1 MKGVILAGG
10 TGSRLQP
17 FTKYLNKHLLPIGPY
32 PMIYWPLMKLK
43 ESGMRDILIITNEK
57 DIDSFKGIVG
67 DGNHLQM
74 TISYQVQKQVGKGIS
89 DALLQAQDFIKQ
101 ESFIV
106 VLGDN
111 IFEDDLSTYVKSF
124 QSGREGAKVFLKE
137 MNDVR
142 QFGVPVINE
151 TTGTITSIL
160 EKPNNPDSNYCVTG
174 IYLFDH
180 KVFDYINQISLSL
193 RNELE
198 ITDVL
203 NIYIAKEELQ
213 YAILPGWWIDAGT
226 HESLSRANQLVK
238 DRNT

>member
-17 FTKYLNKHLLPIGPY
+17 FTKYLNKHLLPIGPH

-43 ESGMRDILIITNEK
+43 ESGMRDILIITNEQ
-57 DIDSFKGIVG
+57 DIDSFKEIVG
-67 DGNHLQM
+67 NGNHLQM

-89 DALLQAQDFIKQ
+89 DALLQARDFIKQ
-101 ESFIV
+101 EPFIA

-124 QSGREGAKVFLKE
+124 QRSRKGATVFLKE

-142 QFGVPVINE
+142 RFGVPVINE
-151 TTGTITSIL
+151 TTGTITSIM
-160 EKPNNPDSNYCVTG
+160 EKPKNPVSNYCVTG

-180 KVFDYINQISLSL
+180 KVFDYINQISLSI

-203 NIYIAKEELQ
+203 NIYIAKDELR

-226 HESLSRANQLVK
+226 HESFSRANQLVK